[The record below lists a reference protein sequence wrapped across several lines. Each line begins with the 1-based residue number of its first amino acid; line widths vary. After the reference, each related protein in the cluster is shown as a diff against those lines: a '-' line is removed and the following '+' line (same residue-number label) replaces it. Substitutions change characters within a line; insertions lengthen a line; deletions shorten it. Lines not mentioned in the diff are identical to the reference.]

1 MRPWSPTRAGAQSP
15 STSEGPQ
22 AALESLK
29 RALEQHSEAAAAGR
43 RLSSGGKSKCARGM
57 AVVVL
62 DEMDQLL
69 SQDHSVLY
77 DLFRLPQASLP
88 SWAML
93 CLWHDSTP
101 GVHMQPWSCH
111 ATLPAVPA

>member
-1 MRPWSPTRAGAQSP
+1 MASA
-15 STSEGPQ
+15 SEGPQ

-29 RALEQHSEAAAAGR
+29 RALERHNGAAPAAIR
-43 RLSSGGKSKCARGM
+43 RLSTGGKSKRAGGM

-77 DLFRLPQASLP
+77 DLFRLPQASLL
-88 SWAML
+88 SQACCVCIGMSGL
-93 CLWHDSTP
+93 
-101 GVHMQPWSCH
+101 
-111 ATLPAVPA
+111 

>member
-1 MRPWSPTRAGAQSP
+1 MCAGAQSP
-15 STSEGPQ
+15 SASEGPQ

-29 RALEQHSEAAAAGR
+29 RALEQHSEAAATGH
-43 RLSSGGKSKCARGM
+43 RLSSGGKGRRGRGM

-77 DLFRLPQASLP
+77 DLFRLPQASL
-88 SWAML
+88 L
-93 CLWHDSTP
+93 N
-101 GVHMQPWSCH
+101 
-111 ATLPAVPA
+111 